1 MSYLWI
7 TNTFAFECKILFF
20 WYTKELINNIE
31 KNWKSKKFIE
41 LKTLLMC
48 KTLLKNINNLIKI
61 YLIKISI
68 TILKQ
73 KDNKV

>member
-1 MSYLWI
+1 
-7 TNTFAFECKILFF
+7 
-20 WYTKELINNIE
+20 
-31 KNWKSKKFIE
+31 
-41 LKTLLMC
+41 MC